1 MSNGNVFERL
11 WKLEAQVNKLVLD
24 GKRDPEKVA
33 NIYQA
38 ILEGSVESTF
48 SKESKTEPAVT
59 FNWLAVY
66 DKLGL
71 ATEYAEFVK
80 MNPDNSTPG
89 LWSVPVI
96 KGITPNKVVAILREL
111 GVTVSLY
118 TDDLDANVTKN
129 DRDPA
134 KGSFNVCFK
143 ANIEADSELANKS
156 ADTLKAEN
164 VNGITLLER
173 LLLEVAYFMATGRHL
188 DEKNVT
194 LCSGSRR
201 SGGGV
206 PRVHWNSGSRREVY
220 VNWYHAGN
228 SNSNLRARAVS

>member
-38 ILEGSVESTF
+38 ILEGSVEATF
-48 SKESKTEPAVT
+48 SKEPKTEPTVKFDWT
-59 FNWLAVY
+59 KVY
-66 DKLGL
+66 ASLGL
-71 ATEYAEFVK
+71 EAEYAEFAQT
-80 MNPDNSTPG
+80 NSANFIPANI
-89 LWSVPVI
+89 WKVPVVQ
-96 KGITPNKVVAILREL
+96 GATPNKVVTALRGL
-111 GVTVSLY
+111 GVAVYLY
-118 TDDLDANVTKN
+118 TDDLDTNVTKN
-129 DRDPA
+129 DRDLA
-134 KGSFNVCFK
+134 NGSYSVSFN
-143 ANIEADSELANKS
+143 ANIEADPELVNKS

-173 LLLEVAYFMATGRHL
+173 LLLEVAYFMATKKHL

-201 SGGGV
+201 SDGSV
-206 PRVHWNSGSRREVY
+206 PYVGWGSDGREVC
-220 VNWYHAGN
+220 VSWYSAGY
-228 SNSNLRARAVS
+228 SDSDLRARAVS